1 MTCCD
6 SLSLLAC
13 ERSAALAK
21 KQMVSSCDDEST
33 NVLDKQLSK
42 DQLVGLLQ
50 KVLPTMTEQE
60 LEMLISAGVDGN
72 GASDVVSFQH
82 FYDWMTAGQANS
94 KPYPEVLE
102 TDAQKQ
108 SCPGGLAS
116 CNNDMETS
124 GCKQVTMGQWAPPS
138 PAHNDSGKNIA
149 QLVAEASRE
158 LLPRRIIFLR
168 HGESEGNVDTKVYRD
183 KPDNAV
189 ELTSLGSHQA
199 RQAGVRI
206 KELIG
211 DDRVHMFVSPFQRTL
226 QTARNVE
233 LALKGQVQQIEKD
246 PRIREQEFGNLQG
259 DDFSKYRE
267 EQKVVGRYFYRF
279 PTGESG
285 SDVYV
290 RVKDWWDNSVLQ
302 LNLRPKYKQVDTVV
316 VVTHGL
322 TMRFILM
329 QLFMW
334 SPNTFHTV
342 FNAGN
347 CEMYVLQKDDS
358 LPGHSP
364 YALDPRQGDMPSSSI
379 ELMVVFKDGQ
389 RKLRLK
395 NYLSVP
401 MPRTRQLPVVRKML
415 AEQHN
420 LDPEDIVEIDFYAG
434 KFSKYM

>member
-1 MTCCD
+1 MD
-6 SLSLLAC
+6 
-13 ERSAALAK
+13 
-21 KQMVSSCDDEST
+21 Q
-33 NVLDKQLSK
+33 QLSK
-42 DQLVGLLQ
+42 DQLVGLL
-50 KVLPTMTEQE
+50 KKMLPTMTDQE
-60 LEMLISAGVDGN
+60 LDVLISAGVDGN
-72 GASDVVSFQH
+72 GASDAVSFQR
-82 FYDWMTAGQANS
+82 FYDWMVAGQPQAM
-94 KPYPEVLE
+94 PLADVLQ
-102 TDAQKQ
+102 TNAQTICNNDLEK
-108 SCPGGLAS
+108 LVS
-116 CNNDMETS
+116 CNNDLDKPD
-124 GCKQVTMGQWAPPS
+124 CKHASHGSMGIQSCTCPS
-138 PAHNDSGKNIA
+138 CPLHNNSGKNIA

-158 LLPRRIIFLR
+158 LLPRRIILLR
-168 HGESEGNVDTKVYRD
+168 HGESEGNVDSKVYRN

-189 ELTSLGSHQA
+189 ELTSLGSQQA
-199 RQAGVRI
+199 EQAGRRI

-233 LALKGQVQQIEKD
+233 LALGCQLRQIEKD

-302 LNLRPKYKQVDTVV
+302 LNLRPKYEQIDTVI

-379 ELMVVFKDGQ
+379 ELLVEFKDGQ

-395 NYLSVP
+395 DYLSIP
-401 MPRTRQLPVVRKML
+401 MPRTRHLSVAREML
-415 AEQHN
+415 AAQHN
-420 LDPEDIVEIDFYAG
+420 LNPEDIVNIDFYDG
-434 KFSKYM
+434 KFSKYL